1 MANITDLDR
10 LFDGGQLTQLES
22 LRVVSQGLRRGGAM
36 VSEQHCNFMI
46 NTGTATAADLEELG
60 EAVRARVREAC
71 GVELEWE
78 IRRIGEPK
86 GSQGPGGAA

>member
-1 MANITDLDR
+1 MMAPMTCR
-10 LFDGGQLTQLES
+10 AVSPMS
-22 LRVVSQGLRRGGAM
+22 LHQPGLNAATGAAW
-36 VSEQHCNFMI
+36 S
-46 NTGTATAADLEELG
+46 GTPARLG

-86 GSQGPGGAA
+86 GSQGPGGVA